1 MNTSTNHWHWSG
13 KLLIGLL
20 LATSVGVEAEQVV
33 APGFEIPGVDRNI
46 RLSDYRGKIV
56 YLDFWASWCVPCR
69 QSFPWMEQMHQ
80 KYRSQGLE
88 VIAIN
93 LDKERKLAETF
104 IQHYSNSFTIGYDIE
119 GVVPLAYEVRG
130 MPSSFVI
137 DQDGVIVSSHIGFNG
152 HKQKEY
158 EADILRLLNTNRDH
172 LTLETSE

>member
-1 MNTSTNHWHWSG
+1 MNKRIIHWHWPR
-13 KLLIGLL
+13 KILLGLL
-20 LATSVGVEAEQVV
+20 LATSLGVDAEQVL
-33 APGFEIPGVDRNI
+33 APGFEIPGVDKTI
-46 RLSDYRGKIV
+46 RLSDYRGKMV
-56 YLDFWASWCVPCR
+56 YLDFWASWCGPCR

-93 LDKERKLAETF
+93 LDRERKLADTF
-104 IQHYSNSFTIGYDIE
+104 MQQHPNSFTIGFDIE

-137 DQDGVIVSSHIGFNG
+137 DQEGVIVSSHIGFNS

-158 EADILRLLNTNRDH
+158 EEDILRGLNSNRDR
-172 LTLETSE
+172 LTLEMSE